1 MWKKRAWLIFL
12 VVSTLVVGQ
21 TTVAVG
27 NNDRNGDLV
36 DDALTVSVAAAGD
49 QSFPETDVPITPTAS
64 VINFDNLGTMAQDG
78 RSGTC
83 GSTSAYTNGTQI
95 QAIGVSDGVAR
106 NIGTGSGTLICH
118 VAWQYGGAGG
128 TGFHPY
134 PGGTEASAWVIRF
147 NETQRYVG
155 FWWSGGNDENYI
167 QLVSGT
173 TNRLSPHFS
182 AKALY
187 RTLFESQRNVSN
199 PQRDCG
205 PSNNVHPYCGNP
217 NLTIMGT
224 TFPTRRE
231 PTETFAFVHLRFPEG
246 FNEIKIYG
254 GGFEFDNLT
263 VSQTV
268 PDLGAEEDVVGALP
282 AYSLTAA
289 RVIPVDPRSQSVPF
303 PGVLLAG
310 AASTQPNATL
320 CLTQVSNSS
329 GTQVYSGSSG
339 IQVSVPATMG
349 ITQSLSPPR
358 FTFTGSQTT
367 VRNLS
372 NQIRIISSTTS
383 RTVASSETVWLR
395 ASVQAALNAGDL
407 SCSSSNN
414 VITAFVIELR
424 PIRLNSVNQLG
435 IPID

>member
-1 MWKKRAWLIFL
+1 MWKKRAWLTFL
-12 VVSTLVVGQ
+12 VASTLVVGQ
-21 TTVAVG
+21 TAVAVD
-27 NNDRNGDLV
+27 NNGDLV

-49 QSFPETDVPITPTAS
+49 QSFPETDLPTTPTAA
-64 VINFDNLGTMAQDG
+64 VIDFNNLGNP
-78 RSGTC
+78 C
-83 GSTSAYTNGTQI
+83 STANLTNGSQI
-95 QAIGVSDGVAR
+95 QAISISSGASR
-106 NIGTGSGTLICH
+106 NIGSGSGSLACGAAG
-118 VAWQYGGAGG
+118 VYGGAFA
-128 TGFHPY
+128 TGFYVAP
-134 PGGTEASAWVIRF
+134 PGESVWTLTF
-147 NETQRYVG
+147 TETQRYVG
-155 FWWSGGNDENYI
+155 FWWSAGNSPNSV
-167 QLVSGT
+167 QLLDASGNT
-173 TNRLSPHFS
+173 LLSPAFDANS
-182 AKALY
+182 LY
-187 RTLFESQRNVSN
+187 QTIFGQSTVRCIVENGVN
-199 PQRDCG
+199 DIV
-205 PSNNVHPYCGNP
+205 NDYCGNP
-217 NLTIMGT
+217 NSVYNT
-224 TFPTRRE
+224 TYNPPYVNNVSRAVVGE
-231 PTETFAFVHLRFPEG
+231 PYAFIHMRFPGG
-246 FNEIKIYG
+246 FRAIRFSG
-254 GGFEFDNLT
+254 RGFEFDNVT
-263 VSQTV
+263 ISETV
-268 PDLGAEEDVVGALP
+268 PELGAEEEVVGALP

-329 GTQVYSGSSG
+329 GAQVYSGSSG

-367 VRNLS
+367 VRSLS

-395 ASVQAALNAGDL
+395 ASVQAALNTGDL
-407 SCSSSNN
+407 SCSVSNN

>member
-1 MWKKRAWLIFL
+1 MWKKRAWPIFL

-27 NNDRNGDLV
+27 NNDSNGDLV
-36 DDALTVSVAAAGD
+36 DDALTVSVAAAGQ
-49 QSFPETDVPITPTAS
+49 QSFPETDVPTTPTAS
-64 VINFDNLGTMAQDG
+64 VIDFNDLLLPG
-78 RSGTC
+78 SSTC
-83 GSTSAYTNGTQI
+83 STTALTNGTQI
-95 QAIGVSDGVAR
+95 QAVSISSGVSRD
-106 NIGTGSGTLICH
+106 IGRGSGSLACGAAN
-118 VAWQYGGAGG
+118 VFGGAFA
-128 TGFHPY
+128 TGY
-134 PGGTEASAWVIRF
+134 YVAPGNNATWTLTLDR
-147 NETQRYVG
+147 THRYLG
-155 FWWSGGNDENYI
+155 FWWSAGNTPNEV
-167 QLVSGT
+167 QLFDASG
-173 TNRLSPHFS
+173 NPLLNPAFDADS
-182 AKALY
+182 LY
-187 RTLFESQRNVSN
+187 RTIFGTPNGECPANDGVN
-199 PQRDCG
+199 D
-205 PSNNVHPYCGNP
+205 YCGNP
-217 NLTIMGT
+217 N
-224 TFPTRRE
+224 PEYNNNYVDE
-231 PTETFAFVHLRFPEG
+231 PFAFVHLRLPGG
-246 FNEIKIYG
+246 FQRISFSG
-254 GGFEFDNLT
+254 RGFEFDNLT
-263 VSQTV
+263 ISETV
-268 PDLGAEEDVVGALP
+268 PELGAEEEVVGALP

-310 AASTQPNATL
+310 AASSQPNATL

-329 GTQVYSGSSG
+329 GTEVYSGSSG

-395 ASVQAALNAGDL
+395 ASVQAALNTGDL
-407 SCSSSNN
+407 SCAPSGN